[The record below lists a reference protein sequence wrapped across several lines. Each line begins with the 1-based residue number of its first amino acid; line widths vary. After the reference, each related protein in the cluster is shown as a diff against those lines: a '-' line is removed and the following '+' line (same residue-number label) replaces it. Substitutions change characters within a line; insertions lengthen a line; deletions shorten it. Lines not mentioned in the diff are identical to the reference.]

1 MKKAFALFGV
11 VAGNVLFLCGVGGP
25 NAYGQEYGVLPD
37 DVRERIT
44 DHLAQGGIP
53 EHDRVRILTKL
64 DRGELPDSL
73 AGREPQSVIVE
84 GSRRSEIFPDGSR
97 RIIAIG
103 DERAGAGGV
112 SAFDASMQGC
122 IPQNGWNVGCRV
134 SVWDVVSEASFTVDY
149 HTSYE
154 GAAEVRDVRAAG
166 CKNVAGPCTVNAA
179 VRRAVQ
185 DGESPAWASLSY
197 TASAAWVSVA
207 GEFGV
212 QTRDD
217 GVWTYHN

>member
-1 MKKAFALFGV
+1 MFGV

-154 GAAEVRDVRAAG
+154 GQRKFEMCELQGARMLRVRVPSMRLFDVQFR
-166 CKNVAGPCTVNAA
+166 T
-179 VRRAVQ
+179 
-185 DGESPAWASLSY
+185 ESPPP
-197 TASAAWVSVA
+197 
-207 GEFGV
+207 GRHCHIRRRPHGFP
-212 QTRDD
+212 
-217 GVWTYHN
+217 